1 MASLQ
6 QLAKEIAVAAASV
19 NATIIPNVTS
29 RPADVPV
36 GPLGSLFTILSLLT
50 STSALRDSRRNLYSL
65 WFSFVDT
72 FFITAEFDAND
83 TTFKW
88 MLAWLSKQPSWRE
101 IRHVAV
107 STNALS
113 VPRHPFPFPSLK
125 IPTETLLPKK
135 FFYLPAMSRSYTLWY
150 KYHWIRVIRVA
161 EQNRGLDHKE
171 TLRLKLFARS
181 PKILDEILQEAR
193 QAWLETQQDSVTV
206 YVSERENHWRCLAKR
221 PKRPLSSI
229 ILDPGVQELLLQD
242 AKDFLENRPWY
253 QERGIPF
260 RRGYLLYGTPGSGK
274 TSVIHSIAGELC
286 LDIYILSLSRSG
298 LDDSSLA
305 TLLSSL
311 PERCIVLMEDV
322 DAAFH
327 HGLNR
332 EAEEPP
338 ATSQNEIEPLNGL
351 CNVLRNG
358 RYIGLHNSPGKLS
371 LSGIL
376 NAIDGVSANEGRILF
391 ATTNKYS
398 VLDPALCRPG
408 RMDIHIEFHSA
419 SKYQARE
426 LFKRFFSVASVS
438 TTVTTEKGAEGK
450 CESGGHVPDLIDLK
464 TSEKSGDSS
473 LSICGVSHWTRAPEL
488 STGQLAT
495 LADQF
500 AAAVPERQLSM
511 AALQG
516 YLM

>member
-1 MASLQ
+1 RTSDPSMYDSESIIFEGSSMASLQ
-6 QLAKEIAVAAASV
+6 QLAKQIAVAAASV

-29 RPADVPV
+29 RPADAPV

-50 STSALRDSRRNLYSL
+50 STSALRDCALLLLTGTLFEIARRNLYSL
-65 WFSFVDT
+65 WFSFVDA

-83 TTFKW
+83 TTF
-88 MLAWLSKQPSWRE
+88 S
-101 IRHVAV
+101 
-107 STNALS
+107 
-113 VPRHPFPFPSLK
+113 
-125 IPTETLLPKK
+125 
-135 FFYLPAMSRSYTLWY
+135 
-150 KYHWIRVIRVA
+150 
-161 EQNRGLDHKE
+161 
-171 TLRLKLFARS
+171 
-181 PKILDEILQEAR
+181 
-193 QAWLETQQDSVTV
+193 
-206 YVSERENHWRCLAKR
+206 
-221 PKRPLSSI
+221 
-229 ILDPGVQELLLQD
+229 VQELLLKD
-242 AKDFLENRPWY
+242 AEDFFANKLWY
-253 QERGIPF
+253 QELGIPF
-260 RRGYLLYGTPGSGK
+260 RRGYLLYGAPGSGK
-274 TSVIHSIAGELC
+274 TSVIHSIAGELG
-286 LDIYILSLSRSG
+286 LDIYILSLSRAG
-298 LDDSSLA
+298 LDDSSLV
-305 TLLSSL
+305 TLLSDL
-311 PERCIVLMEDV
+311 PEKCIVLMEDV
-322 DAAFH
+322 DAAFQ

-338 ATSQNEIEPLNGL
+338 ATSQNESES
-351 CNVLRNG
+351 RNG
-358 RYIGLHNSPGKLS
+358 PYNSSGKLS

-473 LSICGVSHWTRAPEL
+473 LSICGVSHWTRATEL

-516 YLM
+516 YL